1 MYIYI
6 YIYIYTHTHTRTRTT
21 IHTIIIDILLFYN
34 ILIIRLML
42 LIIIIYV
49 ISTFTSSRS
58 FKFLNWYKNLFQEWL
73 LSSQSQPGLHSP
85 LRMWQDRAQH
95 HALSIALARNNFM
108 NNATQGLPSSCAK
121 APKSGGLW
129 LFSFPP
135 GCTYSTYTHIYIQY
149 LWDTA
154 WLWSTLWSGS
164 TPPPLHVVR
173 SKSPQAHV
181 LQLFHRQLWNHHEPL
196 HPWRLLAEQLHEEL
210 LSLHLSN

>member
-1 MYIYI
+1 MCIYI
-6 YIYIYTHTHTRTRTT
+6 YIYIYTHTRTRTT

-34 ILIIRLML
+34 ILII
-42 LIIIIYV
+42 IIYV

-58 FKFLNWYKNLFQEWL
+58 FNFLNWYKNLFQEWL

-85 LRMWQDRAQH
+85 LRMWQAQH

-135 GCTYSTYTHIYIQY
+135 GCTYSTYTHIYTIPLGHSLALKHTLKRVY
-149 LWDTA
+149 TTTTA
-154 WLWSTLWSGS
+154 CS
-164 TPPPLHVVR
+164 
-173 SKSPQAHV
+173 
-181 LQLFHRQLWNHHEPL
+181 
-196 HPWRLLAEQLHEEL
+196 
-210 LSLHLSN
+210 SL